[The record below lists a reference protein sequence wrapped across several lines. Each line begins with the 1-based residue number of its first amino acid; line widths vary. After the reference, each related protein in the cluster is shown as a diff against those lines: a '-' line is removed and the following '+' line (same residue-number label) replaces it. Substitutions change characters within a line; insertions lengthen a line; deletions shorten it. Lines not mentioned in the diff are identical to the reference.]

1 MAGPLT
7 QASQTAQSF
16 ADISYLLRECVADE
30 QLRLLRDNISALAK
44 ALDLA
49 VGARRHRRDANTI
62 ARRAG
67 ALAQELRQHQAVLC
81 SPEAGWKTMYEWASY
96 QRALRE
102 LAQAVQRW
110 REALAQ
116 RSSHEGAA
124 FDQMEQW
131 AWRALGE
138 GLLLLDMYQQG
149 AGLVMSSAPEEPP
162 SPPSPQRSSWW
173 QAVLQRWQRWH

>member
-1 MAGPLT
+1 
-7 QASQTAQSF
+7 
-16 ADISYLLRECVADE
+16 
-30 QLRLLRDNISALAK
+30 
-44 ALDLA
+44 
-49 VGARRHRRDANTI
+49 
-62 ARRAG
+62 
-67 ALAQELRQHQAVLC
+67 
-81 SPEAGWKTMYEWASY
+81 MYEWASY

-116 RSSHEGAA
+116 RSNHEGAA

-149 AGLVMSSAPEEPP
+149 AGLVMSSAPEDPP
-162 SPPSPQRSSWW
+162 PPPPPPQRPWW
-173 QAVLQRWQRWH
+173 QAVLQRWQRWR